1 MLGDAACGLSASTVR
16 GGWWE
21 SNAGCRMWEGGS
33 VGWTG
38 GEAGT
43 EGQRWDRNGLGRGP
57 GQCTDTAVATVH
69 REFLQDGE
77 AQR

>member
-1 MLGDAACGLSASTVR
+1 M
-16 GGWWE
+16 
-21 SNAGCRMWEGGS
+21 
-33 VGWTG
+33 GWTG

-57 GQCTDTAVATVH
+57 GQYTDTAVATVH